1 MVERSCTWERSQGF
15 NPFFAPTILYEEPGK
30 PKTPVM
36 SDQRADLML
45 EHLRAICG
53 DLAEMKTDLVEI
65 KQRLGLI
72 EAQYANVSGRVDRM
86 AGDIARIKRRL
97 DLVEA

>member
-1 MVERSCTWERSQGF
+1 
-15 NPFFAPTILYEEPGK
+15 
-30 PKTPVM
+30 M
-36 SDQRADLML
+36 SDQHADLML
-45 EHLRAICG
+45 EHLRAIRG

-65 KQRLGLI
+65 KQHLGLI

-86 AGDIARIKRRL
+86 ASDIARIKCQS

>member
-1 MVERSCTWERSQGF
+1 MGRSGVRF
-15 NPFFAPTILYEEPGK
+15 PFAPTTLHEEPGK
-30 PKTPVM
+30 PKILGM

-45 EHLRAICG
+45 EHLRAIRG

>member
-1 MVERSCTWERSQGF
+1 
-15 NPFFAPTILYEEPGK
+15 LHEELGK
-30 PKTPVM
+30 PKIPSM
-36 SDQRADLML
+36 SDQRADLMP
-45 EHLRAICG
+45 EHLRAIRG

>member
-1 MVERSCTWERSQGF
+1 VRQ
-15 NPFFAPTILYEEPGK
+15 
-30 PKTPVM
+30 
-36 SDQRADLML
+36 L
-45 EHLRAICG
+45 ECIWS
-53 DLAEMKTDLVEI
+53 KI

-86 AGDIARIKRRL
+86 AGNIALIQRRL